1 MTIQPSRIV
10 HLNLNLGSL
19 SATLPLFT
27 EHLGFASHPH
37 GSGKPQNGENFGTT
51 GVVQCSGRTVHR
63 PKIQNQC
70 VLQLLEWQRPPGV
83 GPAYTEPWHT
93 GISRLAIRTPKVD
106 VMRARLLAAGVQC
119 FAGPLTGAVSGE
131 RFFCCANG
139 DGSVLQ
145 LVEHAGPVALHY
157 VNINCTDLAVAS
169 RWYQQ
174 VLGFEAESDIWDET
188 LPGEAF
194 GLQGVVHTR
203 SQRLTLCDRESDCI
217 IQLQQWLEPS
227 GAGQPYP
234 EVHHLGYCRVALA
247 VDDIE
252 DSYRQLLQQGVEC
265 QRPLLLLSSD
275 SGAVDCRALFFTDPD
290 GSGLALI
297 QVKKPG
303 SEGDR

>member
-27 EHLGFASHPH
+27 EHLGFESHPH
-37 GSGKPQNGENFGTT
+37 GSGKPQGGENFGTT
-51 GVVQCSGRTVHR
+51 GLVQCSGRIVRR
-63 PKIQNQC
+63 PQIQDQC
-70 VLQLLEWQRPPGV
+70 VLQLLEWQRPTGM

-93 GISRLAIRTPKVD
+93 GISRLAISTPNVD
-106 VMRARLLAAGVQC
+106 VMRGQLLAAGVQC

-194 GLQGVVHTR
+194 GFHGVVRTR
-203 SQRLTLCDRESDCI
+203 SQRLTLCDRETDCI
-217 IQLQQWLEPS
+217 IQLQQWLEPK
-227 GAGQPYP
+227 GVGQPYP

-252 DSYRQLLQQGVEC
+252 ASYQLLLQHGVEC
-265 QRPLLLLSSD
+265 QRPPLLLGLD
-275 SGAVDCRALFFTDPD
+275 SGAAACRVLFFKDPD

-297 QVKKPG
+297 QAKQAAAD
-303 SEGDR
+303 EDR